1 MRRREQQKT
10 VPTIPRDATDFWS
23 VRTDQDDGQKGTEV
37 RPLIRGFTFNG
48 KIADT
53 PTPIT
58 EEELQRMKEER
69 GGGRS
74 GKGDPHTN
82 DDGVDEK
89 PVFFGL
95 EGFTS
100 THFVIAAAIAVILWN
115 R

>member
-1 MRRREQQKT
+1 MRKRTQQRIIPL
-10 VPTIPRDATDFWS
+10 VPRDATDFWS

-48 KIADT
+48 RVSQT
-53 PTPIT
+53 PNEIT

-69 GGGRS
+69 GGGRC
-74 GKGDPHTN
+74 GREDPMD
-82 DDGVDEK
+82 DDGQKES

-95 EGFTS
+95 DSLTS
-100 THFVIAAAIAVILWN
+100 THFVIAAVIAVILWN